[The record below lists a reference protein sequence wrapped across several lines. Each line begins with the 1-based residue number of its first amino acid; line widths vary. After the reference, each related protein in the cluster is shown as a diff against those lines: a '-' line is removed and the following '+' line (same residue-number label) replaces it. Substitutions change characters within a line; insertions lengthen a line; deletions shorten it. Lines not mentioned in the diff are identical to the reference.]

1 MKRFTPLLL
10 VAPAL
15 LVLGVFAFSLLSFVG
30 ISFLTQVPG
39 GASFTGPMTF
49 DNYAAAIG
57 SEYVRRVAI
66 ETFMLAVKVTA
77 LTIALGYP
85 LAYVLARSPSALVRN
100 AVLFGLVA
108 TFLSGG
114 VTRAYAWMVILG
126 NKGVVNSILVGIGL
140 PALPLINNEFAVVV
154 SVLNFSMP
162 FFVLTLFG
170 TLQAI
175 PVSLEHAARNL
186 GASRTEVFL
195 RVTWPLALPGLLA
208 AASLVFAIGLAAFL
222 FPELLGGG
230 KVHVTA
236 TSIYQ
241 KIQTDYNL
249 PAASALAVLFLAL
262 TATVFGAFASAQAA
276 TRRRAARRS
285 QDAAGVLPEV
295 QPA

>member
-1 MKRFTPLLL
+1 MKRATPLLL
-10 VAPAL
+10 TAPAL
-15 LVLGVFAFSLLSFVG
+15 LVLGAFAFSMLSFIG

-39 GASFTGPMTF
+39 GATFSGPLTL
-49 DNYAAAIG
+49 DNYAKAIG
-57 SEYVRRVAI
+57 SEYVRYVAFA
-66 ETFMLAVKVTA
+66 TFMLAVKVTA

-100 AVLFGLVA
+100 TILFGLVA

-126 NKGVVNSILVGIGL
+126 NKGVVNSMLIGLGL

-154 SVLNFSMP
+154 SVLNFAMP

-186 GASRTEVFL
+186 GASRTSVFL

-208 AASLVFAIGLAAFL
+208 AGSLVFAIGLAAFL

-230 KVHVTA
+230 KVHVSA

-249 PAASALAVLFLAL
+249 PEASALAVLFLAL
-262 TATVFGAFASAQAA
+262 TASVFLFFAAVQRSFRKRAESRQQFEGNPLPGA
-276 TRRRAARRS
+276 
-285 QDAAGVLPEV
+285 